1 MRGPLHPAFGAGRT
15 AGSVGTR
22 RGGDELV
29 RPIASGLK
37 LGPGHTEAID
47 QSHERC
53 VALGV
58 SRIERPDY
66 APLGRSDLTLARE
79 RNLRLHDHAAPVM
92 EMLYEQIVNTDSMVV
107 LCDATGTIIHS
118 IGDDDFLARASKVAL
133 QPGVNWSEQTKGTNA
148 IGTALIEEVP
158 TLVHADEHY
167 MHANHFL
174 TCSAAPILDPR
185 GNILGV
191 LDVTGDRG
199 SFHQH
204 TMALVKMSARMIE
217 NHWLTDD
224 YRNVMRLH
232 FHSRVEFIGTLME
245 GILAISA
252 DGKIVG
258 ANRGALEQLGLSGAA
273 LRMNSLST
281 LFGTT
286 VNALVDRFR
295 SPLSTPLPV
304 HLNGGRQFY
313 IHARFNW
320 PVWTSLAEALS
331 GNTAPVLGS
340 TGPGLAV
347 TEPSVGTVY
356 TVAAR
361 GAQNDP
367 AARAAAASAGGSG
380 TAVPGAAGLAQLRTG
395 DAQVASVID
404 KIRRVID
411 RDIPVLILGETG
423 TGKELLAR
431 AIHVDSVRCKQAF
444 VAVNC
449 ASIPET
455 LIEAELFGYEEGAF
469 TGARRKGAVGKLVQA
484 NGGTLFLDE
493 IGDMP
498 VALQA
503 HLLRVLQERCVT
515 PLGSSKSVP
524 VDVSI
529 ICATH
534 RNLRQMIER
543 KAFREDLFYRLNG
556 LAVRLPPLRE
566 RSDLLALVRNI
577 LDQLAE
583 PERPDRKPPH
593 PLQPDADVLRLFQHY
608 PWPGNVRQLFNVL
621 RTASVMAASGPVIS
635 REHLS
640 DDFLEEARAAQPA
653 DAVSWQA
660 APQAGAAVAEP
671 TMPAVAAALSVAHP
685 AAHPAVHPPVPSATA
700 PGGARPEPV
709 AAAPTRAP
717 AWSQEPHAPQRSLEA
732 MEIDA
737 IRHALEAAGGNIS
750 EASKRLGISR
760 NTIYRKLRWNQPR

>member
-1 MRGPLHPAFGAGRT
+1 MRGPFHSAFGG
-15 AGSVGTR
+15 GVGVR
-22 RGGDELV
+22 RGGEEPV
-29 RPIASGLK
+29 RPIASGLN
-37 LGPGHTEAID
+37 LGTDHVETID

-58 SRIERPDY
+58 SRIERPDHS
-66 APLGRSDLTLARE
+66 PLGRSDLAVARD

-92 EMLYEQIVNTDSMVV
+92 EMLYEQIVNTESMVV
-107 LCDATGTIIHS
+107 LCDSSGTIIHS

-191 LDVTGDRG
+191 LDVTGDHR

-273 LRMNSLST
+273 LRMHSLTT

-286 VNALVDRFR
+286 VSALVDRFR
-295 SPLSTPLPV
+295 SPLATPLPV
-304 HLNGGRQFY
+304 HLNGGRQFH

-320 PVWTSLAEALS
+320 PVWTSLAEAVT
-331 GNTAPVLGS
+331 GQPDTAPAPAPSSAGS
-340 TGPGLAV
+340 
-347 TEPSVGTVY
+347 ERTVP
-356 TVAAR
+356 
-361 GAQNDP
+361 P
-367 AARAAAASAGGSG
+367 AAGSAPAAAGG
-380 TAVPGAAGLAQLRTG
+380 GLAQLRTG
-395 DAQVASVID
+395 DAQIASVID
-404 KIRRVID
+404 KIRRVLD
-411 RDIPVLILGETG
+411 RDIPMLILGETG

-431 AIHVDSVRCKQAF
+431 AIHVDSARAKQPF

-455 LIEAELFGYEEGAF
+455 LIEAELFGYEDGAF
-469 TGARRKGAVGKLVQA
+469 TGARRKGAVGKIVQA

-503 HLLRVLQERCVT
+503 HLLRVLQERQVT
-515 PLGSSKSVP
+515 PLGSAKSVA

-534 RNLRQMIER
+534 RNLREMIDR

-566 RSDLLALVRNI
+566 RSDLMPLVRRI
-577 LDQLAE
+577 LDQLMQQSSE
-583 PERPDRKPPH
+583 PAGKQR
-593 PLQPDADVLRLFQHY
+593 PLQLSADVLRLFQHY
-608 PWPGNVRQLFNVL
+608 HWPGNVRQLFNVL
-621 RTASVMAASGPVIS
+621 RTAAVMAASEPVIT

-640 DDFLEEARAAQPA
+640 DDFLEEARAAQGA
-653 DAVSWQA
+653 
-660 APQAGAAVAEP
+660 AAVAA
-671 TMPAVAAALSVAHP
+671 TP
-685 AAHPAVHPPVPSATA
+685 AAEAAPVTAVPLPLSDLAQAPSLPPLTEPPPPPV
-700 PGGARPEPV
+700 R
-709 AAAPTRAP
+709 AASP
-717 AWSQEPHAPQRSLEA
+717 AWSGETNAAPRSLEE
-732 MEIDA
+732 MELDA
-737 IRHALEAAGGNIS
+737 IRRAVDDAGGNIS

-760 NTIYRKLRWNQPR
+760 NTIYRKLRWNTPAR

>member
-1 MRGPLHPAFGAGRT
+1 MRGPFHSTFGQIG
-15 AGSVGTR
+15 VR
-22 RGGDELV
+22 RGGDEPA

-37 LGPGHTEAID
+37 LGPEHVDAID

-53 VALGV
+53 AALGV
-58 SRIERPDY
+58 SRIERPDHS
-66 APLGRSDLTLARE
+66 PMGRSDLALARE
-79 RNLRLHDHAAPVM
+79 RNLRLHEHAAPVM
-92 EMLYEQIVNTDSMVV
+92 EMLYEQIINTENMVV

-191 LDVTGDRG
+191 LDVTGDRA

-245 GILAISA
+245 GILAISP

-273 LRMNSLST
+273 LRMNSLTT

-286 VNALVDRFR
+286 VSALVDRFR

-304 HLNGGRQFY
+304 HLNSGRQFH

-320 PVWTSLAEALS
+320 PVWSSLAEAL
-331 GNTAPVLGS
+331 AGS
-340 TGPGLAV
+340 S
-347 TEPSVGTVY
+347 EP
-356 TVAAR
+356 A
-361 GAQNDP
+361 P
-367 AARAAAASAGGSG
+367 AAAHRAQVFGPNGTTPGPSGMAGTPDRAAAPGSTSPAGAGG
-380 TAVPGAAGLAQLRTG
+380 GLAQLRTG
-395 DAQVASVID
+395 DAQIASVID

-411 RDIPVLILGETG
+411 RDIPILILGETG

-431 AIHVDSVRCKQAF
+431 AIHVDSVRSKQAF

-455 LIEAELFGYEEGAF
+455 LIEAELFGYEDGAF
-469 TGARRKGAVGKLVQA
+469 TGARRKGQVGKIVQA

-498 VALQA
+498 VALQG
-503 HLLRVLQERCVT
+503 HLLRVLQERQVT
-515 PLGSSKSVP
+515 PLGSNKSVA
-524 VDVSI
+524 VDVAI
-529 ICATH
+529 VCATH
-534 RNLRQMIER
+534 RNLREMIDR

-566 RSDLLALVRNI
+566 RSDLLALVRRI

-583 PERPDRKPPH
+583 PDRRARQ
-593 PLQPDADVLRLFQHY
+593 LQPDADVLRLFKHY
-608 PWPGNVRQLFNVL
+608 AWPGNVRQLFNVL
-621 RTASVMAASGPVIS
+621 RTAAVMAASDPTIT

-640 DDFLEEARAAQPA
+640 DDFLEEARAAAAGAGSAAVEA
-653 DAVSWQA
+653 DAG
-660 APQAGAAVAEP
+660 PIE
-671 TMPAVAAALSVAHP
+671 AAARTASAGVEAASAAASTAVP
-685 AAHPAVHPPVPSATA
+685 A
-700 PGGARPEPV
+700 
-709 AAAPTRAP
+709 AAAPAAMPSP
-717 AWSQEPHAPQRSLEA
+717 AWSGEPAVVQRSLED
-732 MEIDA
+732 MEIEA
-737 IRHALEAAGGNIS
+737 IRHAVEQAHGNIS

-760 NTIYRKLRWNQPR
+760 NTIYRKLRWNVAR

>member
-1 MRGPLHPAFGAGRT
+1 MRGPFHSTFGQIG
-15 AGSVGTR
+15 VR
-22 RGGDELV
+22 RGGDEPV

-37 LGPGHTEAID
+37 LGPEHVDAID

-53 VALGV
+53 AALGV
-58 SRIERPDY
+58 SRIERPDHS
-66 APLGRSDLTLARE
+66 PMGRSDLALARE

-92 EMLYEQIVNTDSMVV
+92 EMLYEQIINTENMVV

-191 LDVTGDRG
+191 LDVTGDRA

-245 GILAISA
+245 GILAISP

-273 LRMNSLST
+273 LRMNSLTT

-286 VNALVDRFR
+286 VSALVDRFR

-304 HLNGGRQFY
+304 HLNSGRQFH

-320 PVWTSLAEALS
+320 PVWSSLAEALAGSSEPAPAVMYSAPIFGPTGTTASPS
-331 GNTAPVLGS
+331 GMASTPDRAAPPGS
-340 TGPGLAV
+340 TS
-347 TEPSVGTVY
+347 PSG
-356 TVAAR
+356 
-361 GAQNDP
+361 
-367 AARAAAASAGGSG
+367 AGG
-380 TAVPGAAGLAQLRTG
+380 GLAQLRTG
-395 DAQVASVID
+395 DAQIASVID

-411 RDIPVLILGETG
+411 RDIPILILGETG

-431 AIHVDSVRCKQAF
+431 AIHVDSVRSKQAF

-455 LIEAELFGYEEGAF
+455 LIEAELFGYEDGAF
-469 TGARRKGAVGKLVQA
+469 TGARRKGQVGKIVQA

-503 HLLRVLQERCVT
+503 HLLRVLQERQVT
-515 PLGSSKSVP
+515 PLGSNKSVA
-524 VDVSI
+524 VDVAI
-529 ICATH
+529 VCATH
-534 RNLRQMIER
+534 RNLREMIDR

-566 RSDLLALVRNI
+566 RSDLLALVRRI

-583 PERPDRKPPH
+583 PDRRARQ
-593 PLQPDADVLRLFQHY
+593 LQPDADVLRLFKHY
-608 PWPGNVRQLFNVL
+608 AWPGNVRQLFNVL
-621 RTASVMAASGPVIS
+621 RTAAVMATSDPTIT

-640 DDFLEEARAAQPA
+640 DDFLEEARAAAAGAGAAAAEGDAGPNEVASPA
-653 DAVSWQA
+653 VPARADTASA
-660 APQAGAAVAEP
+660 AAGAAV
-671 TMPAVAAALSVAHP
+671 PA
-685 AAHPAVHPPVPSATA
+685 
-700 PGGARPEPV
+700 
-709 AAAPTRAP
+709 AAAPAATPSP
-717 AWSQEPHAPQRSLEA
+717 AWSGEPATVQRSLED
-732 MEIDA
+732 MEIEA
-737 IRHALEAAGGNIS
+737 IRHAVEQAHGNIS

-760 NTIYRKLRWNQPR
+760 NTIYRKLRWNVAR